1 VHVDDEDDEPPVAGH
16 RPRAHDSDMKN
27 VRSRVLP
34 QAQRWDLTQLTD
46 QLDLTFGDRASKVS
60 AFWTMLTLSG
70 VIAVAGVLA
79 DSSATVIGAM
89 IIAPLSVPIMGI
101 ALGIVL
107 GDRGLVA
114 RSGAYVTGGVVLVVG
129 IGMVASLVLPS
140 TTDLLTNSQ
149 ITGRTSPTLVDLIAA
164 VATGLAG
171 AVGLSRRDVSAVL
184 PGVAIAI
191 SLVPPLGV
199 VGVCA
204 GQGNLAMALGA
215 LVLFGSNVVALV
227 LSGTFVFTAYG
238 YAAEAARD
246 RGLARGRSYTAL
258 AAGIVLVLVPLAA
271 NTLATTLIAVWTQR
285 ISDAAQDWIAEVP
298 GGRVTDVNVVSQSA
312 VIEVEAPD
320 SATPDVVALVAALEG
335 KVPDG
340 IHIVV
345 NTYVGEQID
354 AGVVGQ
360 APPG

>member
-1 VHVDDEDDEPPVAGH
+1 
-16 RPRAHDSDMKN
+16 MTT
-27 VRSRVLP
+27 VREHVLP
-34 QAQRWDLTQLTD
+34 QTQRWDLAHLTD
-46 QLDLTFGDRASKVS
+46 QLDLTVGDRGPKVS

-89 IIAPLSVPIMGI
+89 IIAPLSGPIMGI

-107 GDRGLVA
+107 GDGRLVL
-114 RSGAYVTGGVVLVVG
+114 RSGAFVAGGVVVVIG
-129 IGMVASLVLPS
+129 IGLVASLVVPS

-204 GQGNLAMALGA
+204 GQGNLVMALGA
-215 LVLFGSNVVALV
+215 FVLFGSNVVALV

-238 YAAEAARD
+238 YAAEAARE
-246 RGLARGRSYTAL
+246 RGLSRRRSYVAL
-258 AAGIVLVLVPLAA
+258 AAGIVLVVVPLAA
-271 NTLATTLIAVWTQR
+271 NTLATTLVAVWTQR
-285 ISDAAQDWIAEVP
+285 ISNTAAAWIADVP
-298 GGRVTDVNVVSQSA
+298 GARITDVNIVSRSA
-312 VIEVEAPD
+312 VIQVESPTKPPD
-320 SATPDVVALVAALEG
+320 TGSLLAALEG
-335 KVPDG
+335 KVPNG
-340 IHIVV
+340 IAIVV
-345 NTYVGEQID
+345 DSYLGERID

-360 APPG
+360 APQG